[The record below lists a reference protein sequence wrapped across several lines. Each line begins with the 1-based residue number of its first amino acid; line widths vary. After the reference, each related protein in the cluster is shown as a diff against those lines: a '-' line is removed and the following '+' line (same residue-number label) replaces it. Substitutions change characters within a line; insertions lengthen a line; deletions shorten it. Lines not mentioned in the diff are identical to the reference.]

1 MPVSH
6 DQNPNCRAT
15 GIGSTPHGDAA
26 AAVDFVLTHFTEI
39 PFWPQ
44 LPRRDFR
51 ENMYAQFAEYVPGL
65 RLDEADERVFVQLGG
80 DWLEEAEEFYNAFL
94 DEDPARFATSEEYA
108 AGLYEML
115 RRGPLADAWA
125 VKGQV
130 TGPISFGLQVTDQN
144 RRPSF
149 YDEMMKDVIIKNVL
163 RQAQWQEAQLRT
175 LHPRTII
182 SIDEPF
188 LSMFGSAYASLS
200 REEVIGA
207 LEEVFSGLDGLTA
220 THCCANTDWSLLLET
235 SVDILSFDA
244 YEYSE
249 NLALYPD
256 ALRRFLN
263 RGGMLAWGL
272 IPNTSPA
279 ADEITLEGAWEV
291 FDRALRLFER
301 KGFDRRELLPRSFI
315 TPACGTGTLPVP
327 VAEKVMRLAVEL
339 SAWVREEYGL

>member
-1 MPVSH
+1 MSIPYEI
-6 DQNPNCRAT
+6 NPNCRAT
-15 GIGSTPHGDAA
+15 GIGSMPHLDTIE
-26 AAVDFVLTHFTEI
+26 AVDFVLENFTDL

-51 ENMYAQFAEYVPGL
+51 ESFYAQFSEHVPGVY
-65 RLDEADERVFVQLGG
+65 LDDVEKRIFVQLDD
-80 DWLEEAEEFYNAFL
+80 DWLESAEKFYASFL
-94 DEDPARFATSEEYA
+94 EEDPAPFAPSEEYVS
-108 AGLYEML
+108 GFYEML
-115 RRGPLADAWA
+115 RRGPLTGAWA

-149 YDEMMKDVIIKNVL
+149 YHEMMQDVIIKNVL

-175 LHPRTII
+175 LHTRTII
-182 SIDEPF
+182 SVDEPF

-207 LEEVFSGLDGLTA
+207 LEEIFSGLQGLTA

-263 RGGMLAWGL
+263 RGGMLAWGI
-272 IPNTSPA
+272 IPNTGPA
-279 ADEITLEGAWEV
+279 AEEITLEGAWESL
-291 FDRALRLFER
+291 DRALRLFER

-315 TPACGTGTLPVP
+315 TPACGTGTMTVAL
-327 VAEKVMRLAVEL
+327 AEKAMRLAVEL
-339 SAWVREEYGL
+339 SALVREEYGL